1 MNEKRHDIETQI
13 ALLTRELEITRQEMK
28 KYNDLRKT
36 MNEVIER
43 VIKLEIQ
50 QIEEEKRDKATSNV
64 TKNTRDWI
72 LFATA
77 VAGWLISLIQFLI
90 QFLK

>member
-50 QIEEEKRDKATSNV
+50 QLEEEKRNKVTSNM

-72 LFATA
+72 LFAIA
-77 VAGWLISLIQFLI
+77 IAGWLMSLIQFL
-90 QFLK
+90 K

>member
-13 ALLTRELEITRQEMK
+13 ALLARELEITRQEMK

-64 TKNTRDWI
+64 TKSTRDWI

-77 VAGWLISLIQFLI
+77 IAGWLMSLIQFL
-90 QFLK
+90 K

>member
-1 MNEKRHDIETQI
+1 MNEKREKRHDIETQI

-50 QIEEEKRDKATSNV
+50 QIEEEKRGKATSNV

-72 LFATA
+72 LFTIAI
-77 VAGWLISLIQFLI
+77 AGWLMSLIQFL
-90 QFLK
+90 K